1 MKHRAHITSSRWD
14 YDKEFGLQ
22 FFNLWSFSRS
32 ALSDTSVHTNMPG
45 CKHPGCLLNF
55 PGAVLLAN
63 LSLLHDTVSEREF
76 QPLAFSSCLEMR
88 HLVVMSSLFPLP
100 CPLIRYL
107 SRFPQ
112 IKIQR
117 ALNEHWWHTEQF
129 PMIVWGSHIFRSAVM
144 NSTGVCLKMPL
155 DSSTLNK
162 HLRLILSQGPHTYL
176 ALWWA
181 SLDQKFR

>member
-1 MKHRAHITSSRWD
+1 MISLR
-14 YDKEFGLQ
+14 YKELGLQ

-32 ALSDTSVHTNMPG
+32 ALSDTSVHTNTPSW
-45 CKHPGCLLNF
+45 KHPGCLKF
-55 PGAVLLAN
+55 PRHYCIVSKFESFAFDHQN
-63 LSLLHDTVSEREF
+63 TVSEREF
-76 QPLAFSSCLEMR
+76 QPLAFSSCLEKR

-100 CPLIRYL
+100 CLLIRHL

-117 ALNEHWWHTEQF
+117 ALKEHWWHTEQF
-129 PMIVWGSHIFRSAVM
+129 PMIVWGSHIFRSPVM

-162 HLRLILSQGPHTYL
+162 HLRLVLSQGPHTYL